1 MKQGISGLLDFLER
15 EKSCHDVSAHV
26 SMFKL
31 IETLQKSETCPV
43 RPTLTAII
51 PVTINPFSGQCR
63 FNA

>member
-26 SMFKL
+26 SMFNL
-31 IETLQKSETCPV
+31 IETLQKSETCPA

-51 PVTINPFSGQCR
+51 LATINQFSGRCR
-63 FNA
+63 FHA